1 HTEVTGGQAGRA
13 AYGLAGLFTR
23 GPQQKLSLTNTNG
36 SWHINRTALNC
47 DDSLHDGFHCSLFY
61 TSNFNASG
69 CPERLSSCRTL
80 DDFRVGW
87 GTLEY
92 ETNVTNDEDM

>member
-13 AYGLAGLFTR
+13 VYRLTGLFAR
-23 GPQQKLSLTNTNG
+23 GLQQKLSLTNTNG

-47 DDSLHDGFHCSLFY
+47 DDSLQTGFIASLFY
-61 TSNFNASG
+61 TNNFNASG

-92 ETNVTNDEDM
+92 GTNVTNDEDM

>member
-13 AYGLAGLFTR
+13 VYRLTGLFAR

-47 DDSLHDGFHCSLFY
+47 DDNLQTGFIASLFY
-61 TSNFNASG
+61 RNNFNASG

-92 ETNVTNDEDM
+92 ETDVTNDEDM

>member
-1 HTEVTGGQAGRA
+1 HTEVTGGQVGHAVYRFTS
-13 AYGLAGLFTR
+13 LFTK
-23 GPQQKLSLTNTNG
+23 GPNQKLSLTNTNG

-47 DDSLHDGFHCSLFY
+47 DDSLQTGFIASLFY

>member
-13 AYGLAGLFTR
+13 VYGLTSLFTK
-23 GPQQKLSLTNTNG
+23 GLQQKLSLTNTNG

-47 DDSLHDGFHCSLFY
+47 YDSLQTGFIASLFY
-61 TSNFNASG
+61 RNKFNASG

>member
-13 AYGLAGLFTR
+13 VYAFTGLFAR

-47 DDSLHDGFHCSLFY
+47 YDSLQTGFIASLFY
-61 TSNFNASG
+61 RNNFNASG

-92 ETNVTNDEDM
+92 ETDVTNDEDM

>member
-13 AYGLAGLFTR
+13 VYRLTGLFAR

-47 DDSLHDGFHCSLFY
+47 NDNLQAGFIASLFY
-61 TSNFNASG
+61 RNNFNASG

-92 ETNVTNDEDM
+92 ETDVTNDEDM

>member
-13 AYGLAGLFTR
+13 VYRLTGLFAR

-47 DDSLHDGFHCSLFY
+47 NDSLQAGFIASLFY
-61 TSNFNASG
+61 RNKFNASG

-92 ETNVTNDEDM
+92 ETDVTNDEDM

>member
-13 AYGLAGLFTR
+13 AYGLAGPVYR
-23 GPQQKLSLTNTNG
+23 GPNQKLSLTNTNG

-47 DDSLHDGFHCSLFY
+47 DDSLQTGFIASPFY
-61 TSNFNASG
+61 TNNFNASG

>member
-13 AYGLAGLFTR
+13 AYGSLACLSR
-23 GPQQKLSLTNTNG
+23 GPNQKLSLTNTNG

-47 DDSLHDGFHCSLFY
+47 DDSLQTGFIASLFY
-61 TSNFNASG
+61 TNNFNASG

-92 ETNVTNDEDM
+92 GTNVTNDEDM

>member
-1 HTEVTGGQAGRA
+1 HTEVTGGQAGHAVYRFTS
-13 AYGLAGLFTR
+13 LFTR

-47 DDSLHDGFHCSLFY
+47 DDSLQTGFIASLFY

>member
-13 AYGLAGLFTR
+13 AAIGSLPFTR
-23 GPQQKLSLTNTNG
+23 GPQQKLSLINTNG

-47 DDSLHDGFHCSLFY
+47 NDNLQTGFIASLFY
-61 TSNFNASG
+61 TNKFNASG

-92 ETNVTNDEDM
+92 ETDVTNDEDM

>member
-13 AYGLAGLFTR
+13 VYRLTGLFAR

-47 DDSLHDGFHCSLFY
+47 DDSLQTGFIASLFY
-61 TSNFNASG
+61 KNKFNASG

-92 ETNVTNDEDM
+92 ETDVTNDEDM

>member
-13 AYGLAGLFTR
+13 AYGLTGLFTM
-23 GPQQKLSLTNTNG
+23 GPQQKLSLINTNG
-36 SWHINRTALNC
+36 SRDINRTALNC
-47 DDSLHDGFHCSLFY
+47 NDSLQAGFIASLFY
-61 TSNFNASG
+61 RNNFNASG

-92 ETNVTNDEDM
+92 ETDVTNDEDM

>member
-13 AYGLAGLFTR
+13 VYRLTGLFAR

-47 DDSLHDGFHCSLFY
+47 DDSLQAGFIASLFY
-61 TSNFNASG
+61 RNNFNASG

-92 ETNVTNDEDM
+92 ETDVTNDEDM

>member
-23 GPQQKLSLTNTNG
+23 GPNQKLSLTNTNG

-47 DDSLHDGFHCSLFY
+47 DDSLQTGFIASLFY
-61 TSNFNASG
+61 TNNFSASG

>member
-1 HTEVTGGQAGRA
+1 HTEVTGGQAGHAVYRFTS
-13 AYGLAGLFTR
+13 LFTK
-23 GPQQKLSLTNTNG
+23 GPNQKLSLTNTNG

-47 DDSLHDGFHCSLFY
+47 DDSLQTGFIASPFY
-61 TSNFNASG
+61 TNNFNASG

-92 ETNVTNDEDM
+92 GTNVTNDEDM

>member
-13 AYGLAGLFTR
+13 VYRLTGLFAR

-47 DDSLHDGFHCSLFY
+47 NDNLQTGFIASLFY
-61 TSNFNASG
+61 KTNFNASG
-69 CPERLSSCRTL
+69 CPDALSSCRTL

>member
-13 AYGLAGLFTR
+13 AYGLTGPVTM
-23 GPQQKLSLTNTNG
+23 GPQQKLSLINTNG

-47 DDSLHDGFHCSLFY
+47 NDSLQAGFIASLFY
-61 TSNFNASG
+61 RNNFNASG

-92 ETNVTNDEDM
+92 ETDVTNDEDM

>member
-13 AYGLAGLFTR
+13 VYGFTSLFTR

-47 DDSLHDGFHCSLFY
+47 DDSLQTGFIASPVH
-61 TSNFNASG
+61 TNKFNASG

>member
-13 AYGLAGLFTR
+13 VRGSLPGLLWR
-23 GPQQKLSLTNTNG
+23 PQQKLSLINTNG

-47 DDSLHDGFHCSLFY
+47 NDSLQTGFIASLFY
-61 TSNFNASG
+61 TNKFNASG

-92 ETNVTNDEDM
+92 ETDVTNDEDM

>member
-1 HTEVTGGQAGRA
+1 HTEVTGGQAGHAVYRFTS
-13 AYGLAGLFTR
+13 LFTK
-23 GPQQKLSLTNTNG
+23 GPNQKLSLTNTNG

-47 DDSLHDGFHCSLFY
+47 DDSLQTGFIASLFY
-61 TSNFNASG
+61 TNKFNASG
-69 CPERLSSCRTL
+69 CPERLSSRRTL

>member
-13 AYGLAGLFTR
+13 AYGLAGPVYR

-47 DDSLHDGFHCSLFY
+47 DDSLQTGFIASLFY
-61 TSNFNASG
+61 TNKFNASG

>member
-1 HTEVTGGQAGRA
+1 HTEVTCGQAGHAVYRFTS
-13 AYGLAGLFTR
+13 LFTK
-23 GPQQKLSLTNTNG
+23 GPNQKLSLTNTNG

-47 DDSLHDGFHCSLFY
+47 DDSLQTGFIASLFY
-61 TSNFNASG
+61 TNNFNASG

>member
-13 AYGLAGLFTR
+13 VYAFTGLFAR

-47 DDSLHDGFHCSLFY
+47 DDSLQTGFIASLFY
-61 TSNFNASG
+61 RNNFNASG

-92 ETNVTNDEDM
+92 ETDVTNDEDM

>member
-1 HTEVTGGQAGRA
+1 HTEVTGGQAGHAVYRFTS
-13 AYGLAGLFTR
+13 LFTK

-47 DDSLHDGFHCSLFY
+47 DDSLQTGFIASLFY

>member
-13 AYGLAGLFTR
+13 VYAFTGLFTR
-23 GPQQKLSLTNTNG
+23 GPQQKLSLINTNG

-47 DDSLHDGFHCSLFY
+47 NDSLQTGFIASLFY
-61 TSNFNASG
+61 TNKFNASG
-69 CPERLSSCRTL
+69 CPERLSSLRTL

-92 ETNVTNDEDM
+92 ETDVTNDEDM

>member
-1 HTEVTGGQAGRA
+1 HTEVTGGQAGHAVYRFTS
-13 AYGLAGLFTR
+13 LFTK
-23 GPQQKLSLTNTNG
+23 GPNQKLSLTNTNG

-47 DDSLHDGFHCSLFY
+47 DDSLQTGFIASPFY

>member
-13 AYGLAGLFTR
+13 VYRLTGLFAR

-36 SWHINRTALNC
+36 SWHINRTVLNC
-47 DDSLHDGFHCSLFY
+47 NDSLQTGFIASLFY
-61 TSNFNASG
+61 KTNFNASG

-92 ETNVTNDEDM
+92 ETDVTNDEDM

>member
-13 AYGLAGLFTR
+13 VYGIAGLFTM
-23 GPQQKLSLTNTNG
+23 GPQQKLSLINTNG

-47 DDSLHDGFHCSLFY
+47 NDSLQAGFIASLFY
-61 TSNFNASG
+61 RNNFNASG

-80 DDFRVGW
+80 DDFRWW
-87 GTLEY
+87 GALEY
-92 ETNVTNDEDM
+92 ETDVTNDEDM

>member
-13 AYGLAGLFTR
+13 AYGLAGLFAR

-47 DDSLHDGFHCSLFY
+47 YDNLQTGFIASLFY
-61 TSNFNASG
+61 TNNFNASG

>member
-13 AYGLAGLFTR
+13 VYRLTGLFAR

-47 DDSLHDGFHCSLFY
+47 DDSLQTGFIASLFY
-61 TSNFNASG
+61 TNNFNASG
-69 CPERLSSCRTL
+69 CSERLSSCRTL

-92 ETNVTNDEDM
+92 ETDVTNDEDM

>member
-13 AYGLAGLFTR
+13 VYRFTGLFTR
-23 GPQQKLSLTNTNG
+23 GPQQKLSLINTNG

-47 DDSLHDGFHCSLFY
+47 NDSLQTGFIASLFY
-61 TSNFNASG
+61 TKQINASG

-80 DDFRVGW
+80 DDFRLVG

-92 ETNVTNDEDM
+92 ETDVTNDEDM

>member
-1 HTEVTGGQAGRA
+1 HTEVTGGQAGHAVYRFTS
-13 AYGLAGLFTR
+13 LFTK
-23 GPQQKLSLTNTNG
+23 GPNQKLSLTNTNG

-47 DDSLHDGFHCSLFY
+47 DDSLQTGFIASLFY

-80 DDFRVGW
+80 DDFRVRW

>member
-13 AYGLAGLFTR
+13 VYAFTGLFAR

-47 DDSLHDGFHCSLFY
+47 NDSLQTGFIASLFY
-61 TSNFNASG
+61 KTNFNASG

-92 ETNVTNDEDM
+92 ETDVTNDEDM

>member
-47 DDSLHDGFHCSLFY
+47 DDSLQTGFIASPFC
-61 TSNFNASG
+61 TNNFNASG

>member
-1 HTEVTGGQAGRA
+1 HTEVTGGQAGHVVYRFTS
-13 AYGLAGLFTR
+13 LFTK
-23 GPQQKLSLTNTNG
+23 GPNQKLSLTNTNG

-47 DDSLHDGFHCSLFY
+47 DDSLQTGFIASPFY
-61 TSNFNASG
+61 TNNFNASG

>member
-13 AYGLAGLFTR
+13 VYAFTGR
-23 GPQQKLSLTNTNG
+23 LPGVPQQKLSLINTNG

-47 DDSLHDGFHCSLFY
+47 NDNLQTGFIASLFY
-61 TSNFNASG
+61 RNNFNASG

-92 ETNVTNDEDM
+92 ETDVTNDEDM

>member
-1 HTEVTGGQAGRA
+1 HTEVTGGQTGRA
-13 AYGLAGLFTR
+13 VYRLTGLFAR
-23 GPQQKLSLTNTNG
+23 GPQQKLSLINTNG

-47 DDSLHDGFHCSLFY
+47 YDSLQTGFIASLFY
-61 TSNFNASG
+61 KNNFNASG

-92 ETNVTNDEDM
+92 ETDVTNDEDM

>member
-13 AYGLAGLFTR
+13 AYGLTGLFTM
-23 GPQQKLSLTNTNG
+23 GPQQKPSLINTNG

-47 DDSLHDGFHCSLFY
+47 NDSLQAGFIASLFY
-61 TSNFNASG
+61 RNNFNASG

-92 ETNVTNDEDM
+92 ETDVTNDEDM